1 MKILKKVR
9 IVVDFDEDD
18 LVALVAFLGSMSK
31 KNYMGFGMSDEQAD
45 LLYLI
50 YSELSDYVDDK

>member
-9 IVVDFDEDD
+9 IVVDFDKDD
-18 LVALVAFLGSMSK
+18 LVALVALLGNMSK
-31 KNYMGFGMSDEQAD
+31 KDYIEFGMSDEQAD
-45 LLYLI
+45 LLYRI